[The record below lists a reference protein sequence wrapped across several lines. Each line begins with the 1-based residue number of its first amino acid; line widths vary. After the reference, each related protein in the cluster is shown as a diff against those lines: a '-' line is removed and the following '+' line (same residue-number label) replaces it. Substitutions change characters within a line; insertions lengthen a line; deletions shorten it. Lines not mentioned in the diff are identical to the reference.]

1 MTDVLT
7 TPKSPKNVCYPIV
20 IITRI
25 ATRINHFA
33 FRRAS
38 VPAGRI
44 AGILPTRICVYPRSS
59 AASFLTYP
67 LHPRNH
73 IHRCWERTCPH
84 AHKSQYDRCHD
95 TRSRHT
101 IASRDRL
108 FRKPPFNFARI
119 ACAKSAKS
127 SAGKTQN
134 CLLGSTGRLPTD
146 LGLSRQPTLPRM
158 VRCRKI
164 RHFHP
169 LGGLFRARLGA
180 ERQVFRMVLVRHE

>member
-108 FRKPPFNFARI
+108 FRNPAFTHTRI
-119 ACAKSAKS
+119 AIAKEHGTCPFRSKS
-127 SAGKTQN
+127 H
-134 CLLGSTGRLPTD
+134 LPAD